1 MEHLL
6 LIISIVIVM
15 CVVCNKVSSRFG
27 VPMLL
32 VFIALGMFFGTDGVV
47 KIPFDNYNMAMQICS
62 VSLIF
67 IMFYGGF
74 GTNWKEAKPV
84 AVRAII
90 LSSLGTVLTAL
101 TVGVFCRYVLKIGM
115 LESFLIGSVIS
126 STDAASVFNILRSKR
141 LNLKYKTASLL
152 ELESGSNDPF
162 SYMLTVIV
170 LSLMQKGEASA
181 SEFVKMVFLQIFLGL
196 FFGVVISAASSVF
209 LKRFKFSVAGF
220 DAVFMIAVAIA
231 SYTIPAL
238 AGGNGYLSAYITG
251 IILGNTKFP
260 GKSELAHFFDGI
272 TGLMQMLLFFLLGL
286 LSFPSQL
293 PSVALTAL
301 LIALFLTFVARPL
314 VVFVLLAPF
323 KNSTFAQKLLVSWSG
338 MRGAASIVF
347 AIMTVTSSA
356 VMQHDIFHI
365 VFFIVLFSI
374 LVQGSLIPVFARK
387 LKMTDDE
394 TNVMKTFNDYT
405 DEVPVQFIRFTI
417 PVFHDWN
424 GKKIREILL
433 PPDSILVLVIR
444 GGEKIIPYGS
454 TVLKEGDTVIL
465 GGMSS
470 ENTDGLL
477 LREKTLEENDGWA
490 HKRISEIDVGDELIV
505 IIKRAGR
512 IVIPKG
518 STMLYNDDVLVLTDA
533 GKSKAKTKSYYKKQK
548 AEQQKENLSLP
559 DNSVDN
565 NVQTADNT
573 DSDVSGKE

>member
-101 TVGVFCRYVLKIGM
+101 IVGVFCRYVLKIGM

-260 GKSELAHFFDGI
+260 GKSDLAHFFDGV

-323 KNSTFAQKLLVSWSG
+323 KNSTLAQKLLVSWSG

-347 AIMTVTSSA
+347 AIMTVTSPA

-417 PVFHDWN
+417 PEFHDWN

-444 GGEKIIPYGS
+444 DGEKIIPYGS

-470 ENTDGLL
+470 ANTDGLL

-548 AEQQKENLSLP
+548 AEQQKNDTALP
-559 DNSVDN
+559 CDCADN
-565 NVQTADNT
+565 NAQTADNT
-573 DSDVSGKE
+573 DSDTDGKE